1 MNFFKKKW
9 MIVTIV
15 LLIVLGGIMF
25 ARSRKI
31 PVPEFSSQPVERIDL
46 KQTVS
51 ETGSVEASLELTYGW
66 ETGGK
71 VSDIIKHVGDVVTS
85 TDVIARVANTQQQA
99 RYNEALASLSSAQAR
114 LNLELAGPSDAGIQK
129 SAAAVAQADAS
140 LAQSKAN
147 LSKIEAQTFS
157 SISSA
162 EKAVDTA
169 KNNLQLV
176 ADGEDSEL
184 VNNTYADLVN
194 VLKSSVTNLG
204 NALTEAD
211 NILGV
216 DNEFANDDFEEVL
229 GVLDSS
235 VLQQAKNTYYTAK
248 ANKGSAEAAVVSLN
262 SASEHTTV
270 DAARMMVANAL
281 ATMQTLLFQV
291 QQTLNATRPIGDLS
305 QTALDAL
312 KSGITTVQGYID
324 TSTTN
329 VTNGVQAIASARI
342 SLTSYQ
348 IAYDKAVSDLA
359 QAKKQAEADIAVAKA
374 QVSAQEANLLQAQ
387 ASYDDF
393 VAPPR
398 TVDLASLRADVTRQS
413 ASVSAAKD
421 DLAKTELIAL
431 SNGVVSRLDV
441 EVGEN
446 VTANQVV
453 VGIISDG
460 FSINVDISEADIAKV
475 SVDDPVDITLD
486 AYGDDV
492 HFAGTVVKIEPA
504 ETEISGVVYYKT
516 TILFDD
522 IAEQYA
528 IRSGM
533 TANVD
538 ILTDQKDNVLVLPRR
553 AVLTQDGKSIVRI
566 VKDATKGIFEER
578 EVQTGLAGDGGL
590 VEILVGVD
598 DGEEI
603 VTFLKEN

>member
-1 MNFFKKKW
+1 

-114 LNLELAGPSDAGIQK
+114 LNLELAGPSDEGKQK
-129 SAAAVAQADAS
+129 SAAAVAQAEAS
-140 LAQSKAN
+140 LDQSKAN
-147 LSKIEAQTFS
+147 LSKIEAQAS
-157 SISSA
+157 ASIFSA
-162 EKAVDTA
+162 EKVVDTA

-184 VNNTYADLVN
+184 VSNAYADLVN
-194 VLKSSVTNLG
+194 ALKSAVTNLG

-216 DNEFANDDFEEVL
+216 DNIFANDDFETVL
-229 GVLDSS
+229 SVLDSS
-235 VLQQAKNTYYTAK
+235 SLNQAKNAYYTAK
-248 ANKGSAEAAVVSLN
+248 SDKIRAENLVLSLSSAND
-262 SASEHTTV
+262 HTAV
-270 DAARMMVANAL
+270 DASHLSIVISL
-281 ATMQTLLFQV
+281 SSMQTLLFYV
-291 QQTLNATRPIGDLS
+291 QQTLNATRPIGNLS
-305 QTALDAL
+305 QSELDTL

-329 VTNGVQAIASARI
+329 VTNSVQAIASARI
-342 SLTSYQ
+342 SLTSYN
-348 IAYDKAVSDLA
+348 IAYDKAVLDFE

-398 TVDLASLRADVTRQS
+398 NVDLASLRADVARQS
-413 ASVSAAKD
+413 ASLSAARD
-421 DLAKTELIAL
+421 DLSKTELIAL
-431 SNGVVSRLDV
+431 SDGVVSKLDV

-446 VTANQVV
+446 VMANQDVI
-453 VGIISDG
+453 GIISAG
-460 FSINVDISEADIAKV
+460 FTIKVDISEADIAKV
-475 SVDDPVDITLD
+475 SVDDSVDITLD

-492 HFAGTVVKIEPA
+492 LFTGHVVKIEPA
-504 ETEISGVVYYKT
+504 QTEISGVVYYKT
-516 TILFDD
+516 TILFDHPE
-522 IAEQYA
+522 EQYD
-528 IRSGM
+528 IRTGM

-538 ILTDQKDNVLVLPRR
+538 ILTNSNDGVLVIPRR
-553 AVLTQDGKSIVRI
+553 AVLTKDGTKIVRV
-566 VKDATKGIFEER
+566 VKDATNGVFEER
-578 EVQTGLAGDGGL
+578 SVETGLVGDDGL
-590 VEILVGVD
+590 VEITLGLSE
-598 DGEEI
+598 GEVI
-603 VTFLKEN
+603 VTFLKES